1 MKNVYKFIDFISST
15 KNLSQKTLGCY
26 TGDIK
31 RYLKFSLSSDC
42 EAFTVD
48 SVQNYVSFLRDK
60 KSLKDS
66 SIKRNIIS
74 LKLFCRYMEE
84 SHSAEHNNPFNEV
97 KFKFK
102 QERRLPKTLSITE
115 IRKILICAKNAKE
128 SATGKF
134 QSFQTTRDLCVLD
147 ILISTGIRIGEAV
160 AIRHTD
166 ILTHERL
173 ILIHGKGKKQRLIY
187 ISSSETW
194 TAITDLI
201 KLKNKYN
208 LQNEHLFLNKY
219 GTPLSIYSIENIFQ
233 KHLKL
238 AGIKTKAT
246 PHYLRHTFAT
256 NLLSSGADIR
266 TVQEL
271 LGHSSIST
279 TEIYTH
285 VSMQRKKQVLNKYNY
300 RNKL

>member
-26 TGDIK
+26 AGDIG
-31 RYLKFSLSSDC
+31 RYLKFSMSSGY
-42 EAFTVD
+42 EAFTAD
-48 SVQNYVSFLRDK
+48 CVQKYVSYLRDE

-84 SHSAEHNNPFNEV
+84 SHDAEHNNPFDEV

-115 IRKILICAKNAKE
+115 IRKILMCAKNAKE

-134 QSFQTTRDLCVLD
+134 QSFQTTRDLCILD

-187 ISSSETW
+187 ISSCETW
-194 TAITDLI
+194 GIINELLR
-201 KLKNKYN
+201 LKNKQK
-208 LQNEHLFLNKY
+208 LSCDHLFLNKY

-238 AGIKTKAT
+238 AGIQTKAT

-285 VSMQRKKQVLNKYNY
+285 VSMTRKKQVLNKYNY

>member
-26 TGDIK
+26 AGDIR
-31 RYLKFSLSSDC
+31 RYLQFAMSSGC
-42 EAFTVD
+42 EAFTTNC
-48 SVQNYVSFLRDK
+48 VQKYVSYLRDE

-74 LKLFCRYMEE
+74 LKLFCKYMEE
-84 SHSAEHNNPFNEV
+84 SQSAERNNPFNEV

-102 QERRLPKTLSITE
+102 QERKLPKTLSITE

-285 VSMQRKKQVLNKYNY
+285 VSMQRKKQILNKYNY
-300 RNKL
+300 RSKL

>member
-1 MKNVYKFIDFISST
+1 MERVLEFIDFISST
-15 KNLSQKTLGCY
+15 KNLSGKTTGCY
-26 TGDIK
+26 LGDIR
-31 RYLKFSLSSDC
+31 RYMRFIDNKKM
-42 EAFTVD
+42 EAF
-48 SVQNYVSFLRDK
+48 SACGVQGYVNYLRFGK
-60 KSLKDS
+60 GLKDS
-66 SIKRNIIS
+66 SVKRNIVS
-74 LKLFCRYMEE
+74 LKLFFDYLKKRGVISY
-84 SHSAEHNNPFNEV
+84 NPFVDME
-97 KFKFK
+97 FHFK
-102 QERRLPKTLSITE
+102 QERKLPKTLSTTE
-115 IRKILICAKNAKE
+115 IQKLLHSLQKAKQNA
-128 SATGKF
+128 SSIF
-134 QSFQTTRDLCVLD
+134 QTMQTTRDLCILD
-147 ILISTGIRIGEAV
+147 ILISTGIRIGEA
-160 AIRHTD
+160 ASITHAD
-166 ILTHERL
+166 ILSHERL

-194 TAITDLI
+194 AAITDLI
-201 KLKNKYN
+201 KLKNRYN

-238 AGIKTKAT
+238 DGIKTKAT

-271 LGHSSIST
+271 LGHSNIST

-285 VSMQRKKQVLNKYNY
+285 VSMTRKKQVLNKYNY